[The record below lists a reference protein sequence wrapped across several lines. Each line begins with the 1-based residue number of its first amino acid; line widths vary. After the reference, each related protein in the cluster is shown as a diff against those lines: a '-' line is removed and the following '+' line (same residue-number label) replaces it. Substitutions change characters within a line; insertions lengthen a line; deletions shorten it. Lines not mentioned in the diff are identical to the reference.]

1 MFVMKNL
8 LLAFVLLF
16 PCLAIAQNT
25 PIYEVHE
32 VDSVAI
38 PRGGYAYLT
47 TFINANLQ
55 IPYMAKVAKVN
66 GYVSLA
72 GVVDEQGKISNIEVI
87 KGIRPDCDKEAVRVF
102 GLFNAWQAALKGGK
116 AVGQKVSF
124 RIPFKS
130 TEDIVFVD
138 GMQLQYFDD
147 NYAPITDSNKAQY
160 VQKIVIDTLTGFA
173 KDNIDFFEIKNNK
186 KEKLLAS
193 FLYKKRIA
201 SNYVLE
207 YPDDLSDSLLHRYTI
222 EYTTENQDKV
232 RDMMIFFEDGTLQ
245 YKRPYNLS
253 GRPDYPL
260 TTYYKNGMVRELST
274 YVDTERKVR
283 QTTKWYLNGQIASIT
298 SQEEKMIIGTKNT
311 MPSNLTIQNIINQ
324 WNYDGSQLVKNGVGR
339 AIFKSYGSEHGIFTE
354 FGEVLNFQ
362 KNGLWQQQSEDG
374 TIFYREIFKEGKL
387 ENGVAYWSKTDS
399 STYSGQSE
407 QQAEYDGGMQG
418 FGKFLQGN
426 LKYPFDAQ
434 KSNSQGK
441 SYVQFVVCTDG
452 TLCDYEVIKSAGHP
466 SLDKE
471 ALRVVQKSSG
481 KWNPGVQKGRKVRSR
496 FTIPINFALSR

>member
-1 MFVMKNL
+1 MKNL
-8 LLAFVLLF
+8 LLVFVLLLPF
-16 PCLAIAQNT
+16 ITIAQNT
-25 PIYEVHE
+25 QIYEVHE

-72 GVVDEQGKISNIEVI
+72 GVVDEQGKISQVEVI

-102 GLFNAWQAALKGGK
+102 GLFNAWQAALKGGNK
-116 AVGQKVSF
+116 VKQKIF
-124 RIPFKS
+124 LRIPFKS
-130 TEDIVFVD
+130 MEDIVFVD
-138 GMQLQYFDD
+138 GMQLQYFDSG
-147 NYAPITDSNKAQY
+147 YTPITDNNKAQY

-186 KEKLLAS
+186 KEKLVAS
-193 FLYKKRIA
+193 FLYKKRIV

-207 YPDDLSDSLLHRYTI
+207 YPDELNDSLLHRYTT

-232 RDMMIFFEDGTLQ
+232 RDMMIFLEDGTLQ
-245 YKRPYNLS
+245 YKRPYNIS

-283 QTTKWYLNGQIASIT
+283 QTTKWHLNGQIASIT
-298 SQEEKMIIGTKNT
+298 SQEEKTIIGTKNT

-354 FGEVLNFQ
+354 SGDVVNFQ
-362 KNGLWQQQSEDG
+362 KDGLWQQKSEDG
-374 TIFYREIFKEGKL
+374 RIFYREIYKDGQL

-407 QQAEYDGGMQG
+407 QKAEYNGGMAG

-426 LKYPFDAQ
+426 LAYPMDAQ
-434 KSNSQGK
+434 RSNAQGK
-441 SYVQFVVCTDG
+441 AYIQFIVCTDG
-452 TLCDYEVIKSAGHP
+452 TLCDFEVMKSAGHP
-466 SLDKE
+466 SLDQE
-471 ALRVVQKSSG
+471 AVRVLKKSSG
-481 KWNPGVQKGRKVRSR
+481 QWSAGVQRGKKVRSR
-496 FTIPINFALSR
+496 FTIPINFTLSR